1 MSYLHPL
8 KAGEERY
15 SEPLILCENERFA
28 LFVQCDQIDE
38 QMKDWG
44 WKVLDCVRRYF
55 DEILNHPDS
64 VTLEQVA
71 FVLSNEELT
80 PKLFAKADE
89 VRRNTWEQKSFSG
102 HYRILQ
108 LLLQQLLY
116 CGIRAQNKHVHRYR
130 MTPKKSLTEHKS

>member
-15 SEPLILCENERFA
+15 SEPFILCENERFA

-55 DEILNHPDS
+55 DENSQPS
-64 VTLEQVA
+64 
-71 FVLSNEELT
+71 
-80 PKLFAKADE
+80 
-89 VRRNTWEQKSFSG
+89 
-102 HYRILQ
+102 
-108 LLLQQLLY
+108 
-116 CGIRAQNKHVHRYR
+116 
-130 MTPKKSLTEHKS
+130 